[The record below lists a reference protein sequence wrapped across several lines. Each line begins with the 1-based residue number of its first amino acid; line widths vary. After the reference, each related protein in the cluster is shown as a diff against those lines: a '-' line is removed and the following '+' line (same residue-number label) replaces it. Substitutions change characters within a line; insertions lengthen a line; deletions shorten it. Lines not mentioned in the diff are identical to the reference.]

1 MRSSDGTVSQ
11 RGSGIE
17 TAPKVCSANAGTVNP
32 DVRVTVRI
40 DRDRCIAS
48 GMCVASAST
57 AFDIDDDGVVT
68 TLAGVDALAPDRL
81 RQIVAQCPSGALS
94 LAE

>member
-1 MRSSDGTVSQ
+1 MTPRHGVPEPA
-11 RGSGIE
+11 RVIE
-17 TAPKVCSANAGTVNP
+17 TARKVCRANAGRVNP
-32 DVRVTVRI
+32 DVRATVHI
-40 DRDRCIAS
+40 DRDYCIAS

-57 AFDIDDDGVVT
+57 AFDIDDEGVAT
-68 TLAGVDALAPDRL
+68 TLPGVDELAPDRL

>member
-1 MRSSDGTVSQ
+1 VH
-11 RGSGIE
+11 
-17 TAPKVCSANAGTVNP
+17 
-32 DVRVTVRI
+32 I

-57 AFDIDDDGVVT
+57 AFDIDDDAVAT
-68 TLAGVDALAPDRL
+68 TLPGVDDVTPDRL
-81 RQIVAQCPSGALS
+81 RQIVAQCPSGALG